1 MDMEQNNNHMSE
13 PSRKGRKKV
22 GLIAAL
28 VAIVVLVGGYFAFQ
42 SHIANEAEIEIAR
55 FLRENQL
62 DRDIR
67 YREIDA
73 SLIGQSVTLYNLRLS
88 LQGTE
93 GTVGALTVSNYDLD
107 ERSGQLRSVDLLLE
121 DVDFPIAASPF
132 GLFGGPSPFLI
143 GMDAMRGDIGI
154 EYEYDIAKGDVL
166 AAVEVSM
173 PDFLDGEFE
182 VSISRFTA
190 PPVER
195 FSARGFN
202 TMGRM
207 FDDMGKADLN
217 SVSLRLT
224 DRGLKDRIAEYASV
238 ESGAALDGA
247 AYRKEL
253 FHKLDHQIS
262 ENPPQS
268 RFENDMAEVAKS
280 VLDASGGTLTVAY
293 EPQYPTPFE
302 DIGSAVF
309 EVMFGGFGGLGKQ
322 ATRNRDALSE
332 LIDREVLKIEFD
344 S

>member
-1 MDMEQNNNHMSE
+1 
-13 PSRKGRKKV
+13 
-22 GLIAAL
+22 
-28 VAIVVLVGGYFAFQ
+28 
-42 SHIANEAEIEIAR
+42 
-55 FLRENQL
+55 
-62 DRDIR
+62 
-67 YREIDA
+67 
-73 SLIGQSVTLYNLRLS
+73 
-88 LQGTE
+88 
-93 GTVGALTVSNYDLD
+93 
-107 ERSGQLRSVDLLLE
+107 
-121 DVDFPIAASPF
+121 
-132 GLFGGPSPFLI
+132 
-143 GMDAMRGDIGI
+143 MDAMRGDIGI

-173 PDFLDGEFE
+173 PDLLDGEFE

-207 FDDMGKADLN
+207 LDDMGKADLN

-280 VLDASGGTLTVAY
+280 VLDASGGL
-293 EPQYPTPFE
+293 
-302 DIGSAVF
+302 
-309 EVMFGGFGGLGKQ
+309 
-322 ATRNRDALSE
+322 
-332 LIDREVLKIEFD
+332 
-344 S
+344 